1 MTEEDGPNSAPAT
14 GTNDP
19 HATDLSPAEEPVVTG
34 TLFLTFLLLVV
45 IGGVW
50 VVMYRLLLTR

>member
-1 MTEEDGPNSAPAT
+1 MMEKEPTNPAPAT

-19 HATDLSPAEEPVVTG
+19 HATELTPGEEPVTTG
-34 TLFLTFLLLVV
+34 TLFLTFVLLVV